1 MKHFPPRSRPYWPVA
16 LFTAV
21 FTLGG
26 ALVPGL
32 LGDEQQRLKIGLQAD
47 GRIVVPTNQVLEPAG
62 KQVMFP
68 GRPVD
73 LALVDEGRTLVVKNL
88 KDLVFVDLATGDVTQ
103 TLVSPAG
110 FSVVGLLAR
119 DDRVYATDIKD
130 HLRIAARGKG
140 GKYAWADP
148 VELVAPRV

>member
-62 KQVMFP
+62 KQVVFP

-73 LALVDEGRTLVVKNL
+73 LALIDEGRTLVVKNL
-88 KDLVFVDLATGDVTQ
+88 RDLVFVDAATGAVRQ
-103 TLVSPAG
+103 TLASRVG
-110 FSVVGLLAR
+110 FSVVGLLAHGGK
-119 DDRVYATDIKD
+119 VFATDVRS
-130 HLRIAARGKG
+130 HVRIAARGEDG
-140 GKYAWADP
+140 RYRWGDAF
-148 VELVAPRV
+148 ELDD